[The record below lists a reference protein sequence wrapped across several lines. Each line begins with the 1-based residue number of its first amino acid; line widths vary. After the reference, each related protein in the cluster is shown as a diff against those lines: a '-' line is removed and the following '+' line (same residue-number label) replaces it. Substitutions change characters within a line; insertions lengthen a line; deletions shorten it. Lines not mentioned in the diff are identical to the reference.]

1 MNFTFVYDDGCANL
15 HNEDGL
21 PTMDDYDLGDGLPLR
36 TLVDYTL
43 FQESQAQNSQVMI
56 LEEIQTA
63 PYSSLESI
71 NILSTADQPVSNAGF
86 PHGAA
91 CTKNPRRCR

>member
-1 MNFTFVYDDGCANL
+1 MNFTFVYDDGCENL
-15 HNEDGL
+15 YNEEGL

-36 TLVDYTL
+36 SLVDYTL

-63 PYSSLESI
+63 PYSSLEII
-71 NILSTADQPVSNAGF
+71 NILSTAEQPVSNAEF